1 MFNQIHQVDS
11 YLIWKKVFIK
21 GCRPQWQ
28 SLTQELEAASSKVLV
43 YLPDGGDCANKE
55 ECLARFPEEEKHIII
70 LKSTHI
76 ALCAFF
82 LCPVCTAGS
91 SNGSTPSSFFS
102 LLHPNPDHNRCS
114 AGSDDQAHC
123 TASRQELI
131 EREGGIWGSNPE
143 KNPFHD
149 YFKVNLFESVCCTLK
164 KTIED
169 TNPTLW
175 YLGVRP
181 FLFKWLLF
189 WHKR

>member
-1 MFNQIHQVDS
+1 MTIIDSGAGGGKFQGAGLPSWWRRLCQQRGVSRQVS
-11 YLIWKKVFIK
+11 RRRKNM
-21 GCRPQWQ
+21 
-28 SLTQELEAASSKVLV
+28 SL
-43 YLPDGGDCANKE
+43 
-55 ECLARFPEEEKHIII
+55 
-70 LKSTHI
+70 
-76 ALCAFF
+76 
-82 LCPVCTAGS
+82 S
-91 SNGSTPSSFFS
+91 SNQLTLHSVPFFFVLYALLALQMDPHPPPSSLS
-102 LLHPNPDHNRCS
+102 SIQILVIRCS

>member
-1 MFNQIHQVDS
+1 MTIIDSGAGGGKFQGAGLPSWWRRLCQQRGVSRQVS
-11 YLIWKKVFIK
+11 RRRKNM
-21 GCRPQWQ
+21 
-28 SLTQELEAASSKVLV
+28 SL
-43 YLPDGGDCANKE
+43 
-55 ECLARFPEEEKHIII
+55 
-70 LKSTHI
+70 
-76 ALCAFF
+76 
-82 LCPVCTAGS
+82 S
-91 SNGSTPSSFFS
+91 SNQLTLPSVPFFFVLYALLALQMDPHPPPSSLS
-102 LLHPNPDHNRCS
+102 SIQILVIRCS